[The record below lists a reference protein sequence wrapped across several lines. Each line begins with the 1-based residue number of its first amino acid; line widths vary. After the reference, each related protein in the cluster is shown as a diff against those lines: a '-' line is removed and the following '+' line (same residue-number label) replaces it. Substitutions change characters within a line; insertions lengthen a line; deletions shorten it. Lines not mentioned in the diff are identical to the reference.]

1 MSIFNLSNWASL
13 NNQPEPYITKSLEP
27 IYDGP
32 DHIATKSTYRY
43 LGEYLPFG
51 KENGKNLPINEVDQ
65 SNFQLID
72 FLNGFSSIFETDN
85 GDKCILSDVNVENN
99 KAYGII
105 PYNVT
110 CDCYNFLS
118 GNGVIGISNQLNF
131 NENEDRTINVDHSI
145 SIKYLNIGQDNI
157 TTVKSLARSLTGNVS
172 DWKFLD
178 YSFGSIS
185 PILTSSRETADI
197 SAGNYSIQQSFL
209 IGKDKNNALETPVIK
224 TNITI
229 QSGLDNATLNL
240 RCNVFTGKASFNLDD
255 FKNYLDF
262 SVPTAFKAIGGT
274 ISDDTFSK
282 NLNFD
287 LQFSNDK
294 RISQNG
300 NLKNQNISVDVEYIT
315 ESYRVNFQ
323 SQAENIVTI
332 NNSSLEDDLIKDSTE
347 AKALISSFFDINSA
361 YKLETITGYA
371 TGKMSYSE
379 SSERSLRITGENGR
393 VKFYDLSIS
402 INAKPGLYQ
411 ASFAPILSG
420 KGGYYVQDLD
430 FRTRGVANLSV
441 QGKCTVDS
449 ISSVDTRSLSQL
461 LDKYK
466 SKYMSDAVLLND
478 ELSLDPKALS
488 FKYTY
493 ELSHVDNSFKDY
505 KAKEN
510 E

>member
-1 MSIFNLSNWASL
+1 MSIFNLSNWASIS
-13 NNQPEPYITKSLEP
+13 NQPVPYVTKTLEP

-51 KENGKNLPINEVDQ
+51 KTNSLDLDINEVDQ
-65 SNFQLID
+65 TDFQLIT
-72 FLNGFSSIFETDN
+72 FLNGFTSIFQTDN

-145 SIKYLNIGQDNI
+145 SIKYLNIGQNNI

-240 RCNVFTGKASFNLDD
+240 RGNVFTGKANFQLSD
-255 FKNYLDF
+255 FKDYLDVI
-262 SVPTAFKAIGGT
+262 VPTDFKAIGGT

-294 RISQNG
+294 RISENG

-323 SQAENIVTI
+323 SQAENVVTI
-332 NNSSLEDDLIKDSTE
+332 NNTTLDGDLIKNSED
-347 AKALISSFFDINSA
+347 AKTLMNSFFNINSA
-361 YKLETITGYA
+361 YQLETITGYA
-371 TGKMSYSE
+371 TGKMTYSE
-379 SSERSLRITGENGR
+379 SSERSLRITGENGK

-411 ASFAPILSG
+411 ASFAPVLSG

-430 FRTRGVANLSV
+430 FRTRGTANLSV

-449 ISSVDTRSLSQL
+449 ISSVETRSLSQL

-493 ELSHVDNSFKDY
+493 ELSHVDDSFKDY
-505 KAKEN
+505 KAK
-510 E
+510 

>member
-1 MSIFNLSNWASL
+1 MSIFNLSNWADTS
-13 NNQPEPYITKSLEP
+13 NQPVPYVTKTLEP

-51 KENGKNLPINEVDQ
+51 RGNGLNLSINEVDQ
-65 SNFQLID
+65 TDFQLIT
-72 FLNGFSSIFETDN
+72 FLNGFTSIFETDN

-145 SIKYLNIGQDNI
+145 SIKYLNIDQNNI
-157 TTVKSLARSLTGNVS
+157 TTAKTLARSLTGNVS

-178 YSFGSIS
+178 YNFGAIS

-209 IGKDKNNALETPVIK
+209 IGKNKDNGLETPVIK

-240 RCNVFTGKASFNLDD
+240 RGNVFTGKANFELSD
-255 FKNYLDF
+255 FKDYLDVI
-262 SVPTAFKAIGGT
+262 VPTDFKAIGGT

-323 SQAENIVTI
+323 SQAENVVTI
-332 NNSSLEDDLIKDSTE
+332 DNTTLDGDLIKDPAG
-347 AKALISSFFDINSA
+347 AKTLMNPFFDINSA
-361 YKLETITGYA
+361 YKLEGITGYA
-371 TGKMSYSE
+371 TGKMTYSE
-379 SSERSLRITGENGR
+379 SSERSLRITGENGK

-411 ASFAPILSG
+411 ASFAPVLSG

-430 FRTRGVANLSV
+430 FRTRGTANLSV

-449 ISSVDTRSLSQL
+449 IGSVDTRSLSQL
-461 LDKYK
+461 LDRYK
-466 SKYMSDAVLLND
+466 SKYMNDAILLND

-493 ELSHVDNSFKDY
+493 ELSHVDDSFKDY
-505 KAKEN
+505 RAK
-510 E
+510 